1 MPKMI
6 PAHVGEFTTSNAEK
20 ELFGRFREMP
30 DTDNWTVMHSV
41 GIAKHPT
48 QSQGEADYVVV
59 IPGKGTFTLE
69 VKGGLI
75 SFDGDR
81 WYSESRNG
89 EEHVIKDPV
98 EEANHANQA
107 FKDFVSRSRR
117 GDVDDR
123 PGSTLFGFGVL
134 FPDCSVHHEI
144 SFVGLADEQI
154 GDIDDCS
161 TPEKLKACLLRLAA
175 YWKDAF
181 RNSPFITAPTA
192 HESRLIVD
200 ILRPEFSARIS
211 LASLIRTVEDGVI
224 RLTDEQLRVLEGLT
238 ENERCIVRGNA
249 GTGKTVLA
257 LHLADRKAEEDLSVG
272 LFCFNRQLAYE
283 LGRMSAD
290 DPDLTCGSLTEY
302 MEARVR
308 EAGLMPEDIDGKNLP
323 EFYTEDLPLY
333 FMDAFQ
339 KLSLPQ
345 LDFLILDEGQDL
357 MRPAYLDVL
366 DMMLKGGLKD
376 GSWFFFMDAERQD
389 LYKAAGSDAE
399 VRAQLEARGVRYTN
413 FRLTENC
420 RNSGAITELIDRI
433 FGTETKQRGN
443 VPRGE
448 DVHVFQYK
456 NEEMQLEK
464 LREVLNTLEKEQIPP
479 EKIVILS
486 PLRFENSV
494 VSKLHGYPVTGDYKD
509 RAGKILFSTVYTY
522 KGLDSPVVII
532 TDVNHFY
539 YENHKTALYVGMSR
553 AISLLYML
561 VREKT
566 WQDIKAYS
574 ETVHEKIGGK
584 DDR

>member
-200 ILRPEFSARIS
+200 ILRPEFSAKVS
-211 LASLIRTVEDGVI
+211 LASLIRTVEDKVLE
-224 RLTDEQLRVLEGLT
+224 LTAEQVRVLEGLT
-238 ENERCIVRGNA
+238 ENERCIVKGNA

-257 LHLADRKAEEDLSVG
+257 IHLTDQKALEDLRVG

-283 LGRMSAD
+283 LRRLASD
-290 DPDLTCGSLTEY
+290 DPDIVCGSLTEY
-302 MEARVR
+302 MAEIV
-308 EAGLMPEDIDGKNLP
+308 EQAGLTPKDRQEKNLP
-323 EFYTEDLPLY
+323 DYYTEELPELFMEAFLLLDLPQ
-333 FMDAFQ
+333 F
-339 KLSLPQ
+339 
-345 LDFLILDEGQDL
+345 DFLVLDEGQDL
-357 MRPAYLDVL
+357 MRPRYLDAL
-366 DMMLKGGLKD
+366 DLMLKGGLRN

-389 LYKAAGSDAE
+389 LYHASGGEEAIREELS
-399 VRAQLEARGVRYTN
+399 VRKISYTT

-420 RNSGAITELIDRI
+420 RNSVAISETIDRI
-433 FGTETKQRGN
+433 FGTKTKHRSDT
-443 VPRGE
+443 PRGE
-448 DVHVFQYK
+448 DVHILRYK
-456 NEEMQLEK
+456 DEKQQLAK
-464 LREVLNTLEKEQIPP
+464 LQEVLTTLKKENIPP
-479 EKIVILS
+479 EKIVLLS

-494 VSKLHGYPVTGDYKD
+494 VKELGGWPLTEDYKN
-509 RAGKILFSTVYTY
+509 RKGKILFSTIYTF

-532 TDVNHFY
+532 TDVNHFH

-553 AISLLYML
+553 AISLLYL
-561 VREKT
+561 LIREKT
-566 WQDIKAYS
+566 YQQIVEYS
-574 ETVHEKIGGK
+574 K
-584 DDR
+584 DPENI